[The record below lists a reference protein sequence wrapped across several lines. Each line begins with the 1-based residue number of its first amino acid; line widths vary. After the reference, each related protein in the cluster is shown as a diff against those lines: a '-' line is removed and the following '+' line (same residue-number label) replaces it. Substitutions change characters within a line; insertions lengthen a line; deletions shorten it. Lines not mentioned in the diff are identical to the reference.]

1 MLFPCLHEQMVF
13 RVSPRRCVIQTNEDK
28 LCSWCSD
35 QLSYCDAYAIFLCLL
50 RRNDNLRP
58 HDDFRGI
65 VFHLSRA
72 ILPVNRSRPKSA
84 RCFRRDSNAC
94 DNPQSWHPPFSFVFL
109 AFVTNRKRGVK
120 VRSINYDTRIFDF
133 FFARKIYLIMIRGYI
148 FNFREARFLFSFCGW

>member
-84 RCFRRDSNAC
+84 RCFAEIPTPVTTRRADIPLFLSC
-94 DNPQSWHPPFSFVFL
+94 FSRLSPAENEALRLDRLIMTRESLIFFCEKNL
-109 AFVTNRKRGVK
+109 F
-120 VRSINYDTRIFDF
+120 NYDTW
-133 FFARKIYLIMIRGYI
+133 IYI
-148 FNFREARFLFSFCGW
+148 